1 MSSTANAINWS
12 DRKKNNAA
20 MNAIAT
26 TNAVEIMVS
35 RRLGHV
41 TLAVSALTCCRK
53 VNGFVF
59 EAIDCL
65 PVLGETHP
73 NRLFLFKTKR
83 SAAPLLAPRTAFV
96 DRYIKTAHLIHKR
109 FFGIRTLLEC
119 RTNSARIFIA
129 ASSPSFHCKEPA
141 HLQSFY
147 LH

>member
-59 EAIDCL
+59 EAINCL
-65 PVLGETHP
+65 PVLGESHP
-73 NRLFLFKTKR
+73 NRLLLFQDK
-83 SAAPLLAPRTAFV
+83 
-96 DRYIKTAHLIHKR
+96 
-109 FFGIRTLLEC
+109 
-119 RTNSARIFIA
+119 
-129 ASSPSFHCKEPA
+129 KERGTIIGPA
-141 HLQSFY
+141 HRVC
-147 LH
+147 